1 MSRSS
6 YLMPKEKPVR
16 TASSRP
22 GHHDDPVTVTDED
35 DDAETL
41 PGGESSSD
49 PEKLPADT
57 PETLPAVP
65 PDDSGVT
72 PLATGA
78 AGLAVNRPSRFSEV
92 HIVARG
98 AGGGGHAPT
107 IGTGAVVP
115 LRIIVPATQSVNTLE
130 IVTAAGVVL
139 FSISATGVPSA

>member
-6 YLMPKEKPVR
+6 YLMPKEKPIR
-16 TASSRP
+16 ATSPRP
-22 GHHDDPVTVTDED
+22 GHHDDPATVPDDGD
-35 DDAETL
+35 DDETL
-41 PGGESSSD
+41 PPDES
-49 PEKLPADT
+49 ETLPADT
-57 PETLPAVP
+57 PGEG
-65 PDDSGVT
+65 GVN
-72 PLATGA
+72 PQATGA

-107 IGTGAVVP
+107 IGSGAVVP

>member
-6 YLMPKEKPVR
+6 YLIPKEKPTR

-22 GHHDDPVTVTDED
+22 GHHDDPVVVTDDED
-35 DDAETL
+35 DEAQ
-41 PGGESSSD
+41 
-49 PEKLPADT
+49 PADE
-57 PETLPAVP
+57 PETQPAVP

-92 HIVARG
+92 HIVAKG
-98 AGGGGHAPT
+98 AGGGGHAPQ
-107 IGTGAVVP
+107 IGSGTVVP